1 MKITHPKQKSLK
13 EVKNFFN
20 RKYPYLIKL
29 LNEKIEKKLT
39 KFPYIS
45 IYQYMYNIYNYL
57 KLNRRLVVLE
67 FGSGWSSLIFL
78 IALNE
83 LIKENSKILKE
94 IKIDTSYEI
103 FILENSKKY
112 LNYTK
117 QLINKYFKYSKT
129 QNFCKINYF
138 HSDVYMST
146 FDNRIVTEYK
156 KLPLCNPD
164 FIYLDGPDQFNIKGK
179 INGFSTRHKNLMPMA
194 SDILKIEYFLVPGTI
209 ILVDGRASNT
219 RFLKDHFKR
228 KWIYNYDNKSD
239 LHSFLLDE
247 KPLGKKNLKILK
259 LYKNK

>member
-13 EVKNFFN
+13 DIKIFF
-20 RKYPYLIKL
+20 RKKYPNLIKL
-29 LNEKIEKKLT
+29 LNEKVEKKLT
-39 KFPYIS
+39 KPQYPG
-45 IYQYMYNIYNYL
+45 IYKYMYNMYNYI
-57 KLNRRLVVLE
+57 KLNKRLVILE
-67 FGSGWSSLIFL
+67 FGSGWSSLIFV

-83 LIKENSKILKE
+83 LIKENSKIIKE
-94 IKIDTSYEI
+94 MKIGRSYEI

-117 QLINKYFKYSKT
+117 QRINKYFKYSKT

-146 FDNRIVTEYK
+146 FNNRIVTEYK

-179 INGFSTRHKNLMPMA
+179 INGFSTRHINLMPMV

-209 ILVDGRASNT
+209 ILIDGRAANT

-228 KWIYNYDNKSD
+228 KWIYNYDKKSD

-247 KPLGKKNLKILK
+247 KPFGKKNSKILK
-259 LYKNK
+259 LYKK

>member
-1 MKITHPKQKSLK
+1 MNN
-13 EVKNFFN
+13 V
-20 RKYPYLIKL
+20 KL
-29 LNEKIEKKLT
+29 L
-39 KFPYIS
+39 
-45 IYQYMYNIYNYL
+45 
-57 KLNRRLVVLE
+57 RRNNPFELFVLE
-67 FGSGWSSLIFL
+67 
-78 IALNE
+78 NE
-83 LIKENSKILKE
+83 
-94 IKIDTSYEI
+94 
-103 FILENSKKY
+103 KKY
-112 LNYTK
+112 LNISK
-117 QLINKYFKYSKT
+117 NRIKKFNKYLKI
-129 QNFCKINYF
+129 NNPIKINYLL
-138 HSDVYMST
+138 SDVEMTT
-146 FDNRIVTEYK
+146 FNDRICSQYK